1 MDVLNINGKR
11 AVRIKGKKLNP
22 ETMKSYLID
31 CDGVARWFPMDSV
44 RFNND
49 GTVDIQ
55 LWVYLMK
62 TRFPN

>member
-31 CDGVARWFPMDSV
+31 CDGDATWFPMDCV
-44 RFNND
+44 RLNND

-55 LWVYLMK
+55 EWIFK
-62 TRFPN
+62 IRFPKG

>member
-31 CDGVARWFPMDSV
+31 CDGDAMWFPMDCV

-55 LWVYLMK
+55 EWIFK
-62 TRFPN
+62 IRFPKG